1 MIKIIVLLTA
11 IFFYSSSFA
20 QTVKDTIYIK
30 WDLSNKEMIRSKGK
44 FTHPSLK
51 NRDSLSFTYGLRFE
65 EKTNVS
71 FLHYIQSQKTI
82 EYFNNS
88 YKNPIKKIV
97 DTSYLRNKKIL
108 DIDFFRKNDYK
119 TIEKIF
125 EGEKRSLE
133 DNPFVWL
140 YDLGEIEGGKVS
152 LKQVWHIRHI
162 DE

>member
-1 MIKIIVLLTA
+1 MIK
-11 IFFYSSSFA
+11 
-20 QTVKDTIYIK
+20 
-30 WDLSNKEMIRSKGK
+30 SKGK

-97 DTSYLRNKKIL
+97 DTSCLRNKKIL
-108 DIDFFRKNDYK
+108 DIDFFRKNDYN

-125 EGEKRSLE
+125 EGEKRGLE

-140 YDLGEIEGGKVS
+140 YDVGEIEGGKV
-152 LKQVWHIRHI
+152 LLRQVWHIRHI